1 MLALVALMIAL
12 LATRGPA
19 QFVGGE
25 DAPEVGPADEAVR
38 RDQAAAPHLRYLGVF
53 AATIAY
59 TVGMSFTGYLP
70 ATAVFAAVVTVILG
84 ERRPLRVGITTLIAM
99 ALVAVLF
106 DRLLGIPLP

>member
-1 MLALVALMIAL
+1 
-12 LATRGPA
+12 
-19 QFVGGE
+19 
-25 DAPEVGPADEAVR
+25 
-38 RDQAAAPHLRYLGVF
+38 
-53 AATIAY
+53 
-59 TVGMSFTGYLP
+59 MSFTGYLP